1 MSYLNTM
8 FFLVQ
13 QVPGVLKYWRRSISL
28 YRDGLDP
35 QITHYINEVGF
46 EGLFRVLDLVVDHM
60 WIDALV
66 ERWHLETRTFHLRH
80 GEMGIT
86 LR

>member
-1 MSYLNTM
+1 M

-13 QVPGVLKYWRRSISL
+13 QVPSVLKYWCRSISL

-35 QITHYINEVGF
+35 QITRYINEVGF
-46 EGLFRVLDLVVDHM
+46 EESFRVLDLVVDHV
-60 WIDALV
+60 WINALV
-66 ERWHLETRTFHLRH
+66 ERWHLETCTFQLHH